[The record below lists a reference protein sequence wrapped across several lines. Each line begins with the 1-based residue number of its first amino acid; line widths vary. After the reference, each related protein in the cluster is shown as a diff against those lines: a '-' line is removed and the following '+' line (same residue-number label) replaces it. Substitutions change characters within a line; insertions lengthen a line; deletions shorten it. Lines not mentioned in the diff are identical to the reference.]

1 MKEWVDSLSQK
12 AKMPKIF
19 ENRLA
24 VMRVRVN
31 YIAPYRKCRYFYLEK
46 KHLKNKRAFA
56 AHVKEVASNWPNGT
70 YYLKL
75 SNGQVFSRFELVAGR
90 VKKLYKES
98 PATGKVYAIWDWI
111 G

>member
-1 MKEWVDSLSQK
+1 VKEWGCPLSQK
-12 AKMPKIF
+12 RKMPKF

-46 KHLKNKRAFA
+46 SHLKNKRTFIK
-56 AHVKEVASNWPNGT
+56 HIQEVAKGWPNGT
-70 YYLKL
+70 YYLKM
-75 SNGQVFSRFELVAGR
+75 SDGQIFARFDLIDGK

-98 PATGKVYAIWDWI
+98 PVTGKIYAVWDFLK
-111 G
+111 

>member
-1 MKEWVDSLSQK
+1 MTK
-12 AKMPKIF
+12 AF

-31 YIAPYRKCRYFYLEK
+31 FIAPYRKCRYFYLEK
-46 KHLKNKRAFA
+46 KHLRNKRIF
-56 AHVKEVASNWPNGT
+56 VKHIQTIANNWPNGT

-75 SNGQVFSRFELVAGR
+75 SNGQVFARFDLIAGR

-98 PATGKVYAIWDWI
+98 PATGRIYAVWEWI
-111 G
+111 K

>member
-1 MKEWVDSLSQK
+1 
-12 AKMPKIF
+12 MPKQF

-46 KHLKNKRAFA
+46 KHLKNKRAFIK
-56 AHVKEVASNWPNGT
+56 HIHEIASSWPNGT

-75 SNGQVFSRFELVAGR
+75 SNGQVFARFDMVAGK

-98 PATGKVYAIWDWI
+98 PATGKVYALWDWI
-111 G
+111 K